1 MRTSRKKKKKANT
14 NDRISDLPSNV
25 IDGILA
31 NLKIRDLVRT
41 SILSKKWRYMWT
53 SAPHLCY
60 DDDFFERF
68 LRLRDPDTVVCKIIM
83 DVLMLRNGPVCK
95 FSIDESGYCG
105 SLFSMENINMWIPFM
120 SKDIKHLELETY
132 CIPEDEN
139 KKMPDIL
146 FSCKELTFLKFSS
159 FDLSVPPNFY
169 GFKKLLELHLVMVTF
184 ASSALESLISGCP
197 FLEKL
202 SLEECICSNYLV
214 ITSPSLKVLV
224 LVLYGAKSIC
234 LKEAKNLIDFT
245 LKAYRTRSLIKSLPK
260 IKKFSLGKLMQQ
272 YPYAGIP
279 PNHVIPPYA
288 DIPPMLLTSSF
299 SSLEYLKLE
308 DFNFN
313 DKEDILY
320 VVSAL
325 KSAPRLIELIIKQ
338 RFSKVDTTQV
348 FDLSKELKSLSC
360 CLKLQ
365 TVKVYTGDCSQYA
378 MSLIKSILANSP
390 LLKIL
395 TFYFCSYHRLDS
407 RMLLKI
413 SQDLLMMKR
422 ASPGAQVNFLHSAY

>member
-146 FSCKELTFLKFSS
+146 FSF
-159 FDLSVPPNFY
+159 
-169 GFKKLLELHLVMVTF
+169 
-184 ASSALESLISGCP
+184 
-197 FLEKL
+197 
-202 SLEECICSNYLV
+202 
-214 ITSPSLKVLV
+214 LV

>member
-1 MRTSRKKKKKANT
+1 MRTSRKKKKKAKQ
-14 NDRISDLPSNV
+14 NDRISDLPSHV
-25 IDGILA
+25 IDDILA

-53 SAPHLCY
+53 SAPHLCFDY
-60 DDDFFERF
+60 DFFERF
-68 LRLRDPDTVVCKIIM
+68 LHLDDPDPVVCKIIM
-83 DVLMLRNGPVCK
+83 DVLMLRNGPICK
-95 FSIDESGYCG
+95 FSIDVSLYCG
-105 SLFSMENINMWIPFM
+105 FSMENINMWIPFM
-120 SKDIKHLELETY
+120 SEHIKHLELETY
-132 CIPEDEN
+132 CIPEDDEN

-169 GFKKLLELHLVMVTF
+169 AFKKLLELHLVMVTF
-184 ASSALESLISGCP
+184 EPSALESLMSGCP

-202 SLEECICSNYLV
+202 GLEECTCSDYLV
-214 ITSPSLKVLV
+214 ISSPSLKVLV
-224 LVLYGAKSIC
+224 LVLYETKSIC

-245 LKAYRTRSLIKSLPK
+245 LKAYRTRSLIKTLPN
-260 IKKFSLGKLMQQ
+260 IKKFSLGKLIEQ

-279 PNHVIPPYA
+279 LNPVIPPYA
-288 DIPPMLLTSSF
+288 DIPPTLLTSSF

-320 VVSAL
+320 VVSVL

-395 TFYFCSYHRLDS
+395 TFYFCSYDRLDS

-422 ASPGAQVNFLHSAY
+422 ASTGAQVNFLHSAY